1 VVERVEAMAVE
12 RAKRMA
18 RGNELE
24 EVEVGA
30 VISAGLDRRDERV
43 GRAKWWGRN
52 GVSTSTTC

>member
-1 VVERVEAMAVE
+1 MVERVEAMVVE

-30 VISAGLDRRDERV
+30 VIMLGWI
-43 GRAKWWGRN
+43 GGMNGWGERN
-52 GVSTSTTC
+52 GGVGMG